1 MSSCAPSVRSMSN
14 VKHTSLEAELAQ
26 NGMLVY
32 ANVGVSM
39 RPLLRQGK
47 DLMVIRKKLP
57 QERCKKY
64 DAVLFKRANGQYVLH
79 RVLQVRAQDYVICG
93 DNCIGREYG
102 VTDEQILGVMTQVV
116 RGGRKQ
122 RVIKDTDFLYRCY
135 VHLWCDFYPVR
146 ALLLRCRRLAGKFV
160 RRTLGNIGINSRQI
174 KEATEQNGEV
184 DV

>member
-1 MSSCAPSVRSMSN
+1 MSN

-64 DAVLFKRANGQYVLH
+64 GAVLFKRANGQYVLH

-102 VTDEQILGVMTQVV
+102 ITDEQILGVMTQVV

-146 ALLLRCRRLAGKFV
+146 ALLLRCRLRWTAVSVCCPAAGLV
-160 RRTLGNIGINSRQI
+160 QRSAEPRCMDACDRRRSGQRCPFP
-174 KEATEQNGEV
+174 
-184 DV
+184 

>member
-1 MSSCAPSVRSMSN
+1 MSEVR
-14 VKHTSLEAELAQ
+14 HTRLEAELAEK
-26 NGMLVY
+26 GTLVY
-32 ANVGVSM
+32 ANAGVSM

-79 RVLQVRAQDYVICG
+79 RVMQVREHDYVICG
-93 DNCIGREYG
+93 DNCIGMEHG
-102 VTDEQILGVMTQVV
+102 ITDEQILGIMTQVV

-122 RVIKDTDFLYRCY
+122 RIIRENDVLYRCY

-146 ALLLRCRRLAGKFV
+146 ALLLRCRRLAGKIV
-160 RRTLGNIGINSRQI
+160 RGIWR
-174 KEATEQNGEV
+174 KA
-184 DV
+184 

>member
-1 MSSCAPSVRSMSN
+1 MSEVR
-14 VKHTSLEAELAQ
+14 HTRLEAELAEK
-26 NGMLVY
+26 GTLVY
-32 ANVGVSM
+32 ANAGVSM

-79 RVLQVRAQDYVICG
+79 RVMQVREHDYVICG
-93 DNCIGREYG
+93 DNCIGMEYG
-102 VTDEQILGVMTQVV
+102 ITDEQILGIMTQVV

-122 RVIKDTDFLYRCY
+122 RIIRENDVLYRCY

-146 ALLLRCRRLAGKFV
+146 ALLLRCRRLAGKIV
-160 RRTLGNIGINSRQI
+160 RGIWR
-174 KEATEQNGEV
+174 KA
-184 DV
+184 